1 MTNNKLKFHAILRS
15 LRHGETGGALV
26 ETALT
31 LPLLVTLTLGSVEL
45 ARVAYTSIEVA
56 NAAKAA
62 VSYGAQNLTTVVD
75 TTGIQT
81 VATNDA
87 SDLYA
92 VTTATSKS
100 YICADNSAST
110 GANTDCV
117 NSQIETILTV
127 TTTTTMTPIVHIPG
141 LPTKYTLHGQA
152 VQKVLQN

>member
-62 VSYGAQNLTTVVD
+62 VSYGAQNLTTVVGHD
-75 TTGIQT
+75 R
-81 VATNDA
+81 D
-87 SDLYA
+87 SDSGYR
-92 VTTATSKS
+92 TMRPTSM
-100 YICADNSAST
+100 
-110 GANTDCV
+110 
-117 NSQIETILTV
+117 L
-127 TTTTTMTPIVHIPG
+127 
-141 LPTKYTLHGQA
+141 
-152 VQKVLQN
+152 